1 MAFKDFQK
9 KFDNINLVIIG
20 EGELKNKINK
30 IINQY
35 DIKNVYLLGYKN
47 NPFKYLSNSDLYE
60 LVTMG
65 RSRSHFN

>member
-47 NPFKYLSNSDLYE
+47 NPFKYLSILIC
-60 LVTMG
+60 M
-65 RSRSHFN
+65 